1 MADIEMGAMEYAL
14 LLFCIAFVGFSS
26 FVLGGIAESNPAETP
41 EWPDRETNVTCYKW
55 VENGTAHVSCP
66 SKVYAPESVV
76 NITVKHCS
84 DYEYRI
90 DEQPPCERS

>member
-1 MADIEMGAMEYAL
+1 MASRSDLIL
-14 LLFCIAFVGFSS
+14 LACIVVVGVSS
-26 FVLGGIAESNPAETP
+26 FWLGTSVQSNVPDTP

-55 VENGTAHVSCP
+55 VENGTAQVSCP

-84 DYEYRI
+84 EYEYRI
-90 DEQPPCERS
+90 DEQPPCDRS

>member
-1 MADIEMGAMEYAL
+1 MVNRSELIL
-14 LLFCIAFVGFSS
+14 LACIAVVGVASFS
-26 FVLGGIAESNPAETP
+26 LGASLDSSVPDTP

-84 DYEYRI
+84 EYEYRI
-90 DEQPPCERS
+90 DEQPPCKRG